1 LDFLYSIDLSIFYF
15 INKTLANPVFDKVLV
30 LLRTQECWFI
40 AYAILIYFLATK
52 FKTPGRLL
60 ILTIAL
66 AIIFSDQFNSHFLKE
81 LVGRIR
87 PCHSLPDVHLLVPCG
102 GGKSFP
108 SSHAVNNFT
117 LAAILAYFFP
127 QYKYHFYTL
136 ATLIVFS
143 QVYVGVHY
151 PSDVLAGALLG
162 FAIGNLFVL
171 IHKKLI
177 LKMFKITD
185 KPK

>member
-1 LDFLYSIDLSIFYF
+1 MDFLYSIDLNIFYF
-15 INKTLANPVFDKVLV
+15 INKTLANPVFDRVLV
-30 LLRTQECWFI
+30 PLRTSEYWFI
-40 AYAILIYFLATK
+40 AYAILIYFLVTK
-52 FKTPGRLL
+52 FKAPGRLL
-60 ILTIAL
+60 LLTIAL
-66 AIIFSDQFNSHFLKE
+66 AIIFSDQFNSQFLKE

-87 PCHSLPDVHLLVPCG
+87 PCHSLPDVRLLVPCG

-108 SSHAVNNFT
+108 SSHAVNYFT
-117 LAAILAYFFP
+117 LAALMTYFFP

-136 ATLIVFS
+136 ASLIAFS

-151 PSDVLAGALLG
+151 PSDVLVGSFLG
-162 FAIGNLFVL
+162 FTIGTLFVL
-171 IHKKLI
+171 FHKKLI